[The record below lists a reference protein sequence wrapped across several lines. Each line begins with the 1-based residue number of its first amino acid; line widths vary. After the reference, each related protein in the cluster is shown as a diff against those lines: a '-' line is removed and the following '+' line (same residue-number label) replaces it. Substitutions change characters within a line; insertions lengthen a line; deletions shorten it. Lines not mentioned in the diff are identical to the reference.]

1 MMVLAGPKQVSAG
14 VTLFKRYCQVNS
26 VDVAKLPTHRGVHA
40 AAVAAAH
47 V

>member
-1 MMVLAGPKQVSAG
+1 MVALAGPKQVSAG

-26 VDVAKLPTHRGVHA
+26 ADAAKLPTNRGVHA